1 MTAPDIYLIRMPRVK
16 VQGVTR
22 HLKYDSTKAPDGLGL
37 LPIYPTVCGPRLRCK
52 IAIWPR

>member
-22 HLKYDSTKAPDGLGL
+22 HLEYDSTKAHGGLGL
-37 LPIYPTVCGPRLRCK
+37 PPIYPTARGPRLRCK